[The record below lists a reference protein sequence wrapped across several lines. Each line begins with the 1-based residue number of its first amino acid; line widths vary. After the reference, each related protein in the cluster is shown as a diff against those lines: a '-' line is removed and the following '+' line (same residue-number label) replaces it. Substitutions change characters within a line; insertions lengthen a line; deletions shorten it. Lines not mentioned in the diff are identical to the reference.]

1 MIKVDNVTKSY
12 GKVNILNDMTT
23 HFEPGYIT
31 GLIGPSGAG
40 KTTLIKCILGM
51 EAIDSGNITI
61 EDVDIPNREI
71 LRSNRRSL
79 S

>member
-1 MIKVDNVTKSY
+1 
-12 GKVNILNDMTT
+12 MTT
-23 HFEPGYIT
+23 HFEPGCIT

-61 EDVDIPNREI
+61 EDVDIPNRKI
-71 LRSNRRSL
+71 YVQLDIWRKVMHYT
-79 S
+79 